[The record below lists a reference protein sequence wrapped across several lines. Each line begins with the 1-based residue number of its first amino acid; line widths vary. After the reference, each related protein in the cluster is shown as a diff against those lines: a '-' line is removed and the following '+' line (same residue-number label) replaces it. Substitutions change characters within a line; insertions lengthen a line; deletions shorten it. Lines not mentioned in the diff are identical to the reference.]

1 MAGEVNEWHQD
12 GSDHFITAACDL
24 HVVGLNAVPEYPFK
38 PGGEHGCAGN
48 DWPAAGVLE
57 AVRRLREAILEGLE
71 MYGFFHV
78 GRDAKGALAACS
90 AGYADDTHL

>member
-1 MAGEVNEWHQD
+1 MSGIKTGA
-12 GSDHFITAACDL
+12 ITSSQQRVIYMLDI
-24 HVVGLNAVPEYPFK
+24 GLNAVPEYPFK